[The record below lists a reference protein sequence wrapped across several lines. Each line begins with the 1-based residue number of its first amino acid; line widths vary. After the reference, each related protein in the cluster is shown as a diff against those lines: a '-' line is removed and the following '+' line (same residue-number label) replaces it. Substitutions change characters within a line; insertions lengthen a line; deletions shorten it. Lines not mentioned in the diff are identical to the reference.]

1 MTPPRSRK
9 ANFPFQKP
17 KVDEEWLP
25 IVIYLHVCFLV
36 PHAAQREGRG
46 VQLLRGVTHVFPP
59 ITRARCLG
67 GGHVVV
73 EDVVRFAPIERLGA
87 QGASRSCR
95 VRG

>member
-17 KVDEEWLP
+17 KVDEEWLS

-46 VQLLRGVTHVFPP
+46 VQPLRGVTCVFPP
-59 ITRARCLG
+59 DNARALPL